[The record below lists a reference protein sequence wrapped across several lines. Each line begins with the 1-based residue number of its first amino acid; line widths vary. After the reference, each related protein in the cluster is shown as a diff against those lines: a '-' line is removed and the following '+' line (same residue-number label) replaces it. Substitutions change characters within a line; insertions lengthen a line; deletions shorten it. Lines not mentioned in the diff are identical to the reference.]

1 MNRPSQL
8 TKLIWD
14 FYRENQKELRSLK
27 ILNKCKVF
35 RSWGVL
41 HIRCFSEEIAAGVL
55 SNRDLLVEPVAQL
68 RLANKIKISVKK
80 RAIATFPVHSDKLFA

>member
-14 FYRENQKELRSLK
+14 FYRENQKELRQLK
-27 ILNKCKVF
+27 ILGKCKVF
-35 RSWGVL
+35 RSWRVL
-41 HIRCFSEEIAAGVL
+41 HIRCFSEDVAEGVL

-68 RLANKIKISVKK
+68 RLANKIKISLKK
-80 RAIATFPVHSDKLFA
+80 RAIATFPINSDKLFA